1 MYRTDPPSPRQV
13 EAPNL
18 RSVALEEPP
27 EVRPSF
33 EPGPLEEIDTPQVRI
48 ARAGRR
54 DLRAKLVAGIA
65 GVKCAVRGDSSF
77 FAHAYRALLSFLI
90 AGMIGVTPLGW
101 CLLVLA
107 LGLVLIAELTH
118 SAVDT
123 LARAIGD
130 PDEPQ
135 LKMARDIAAAGVLLA
150 VVVSAT
156 IWITVLTLKL
166 GEYLGWWDHIPW
178 EWR

>member
-1 MYRTDPPSPRQV
+1 MYRTDPPSTRQV

-18 RSVALEEPP
+18 RSVTLEEPV
-27 EVRPSF
+27 EARPRID
-33 EPGPLEEIDTPQVRI
+33 PGSLEEIDTPQVRI
-48 ARAGRR
+48 TRAGRR
-54 DLRAKLVAGIA
+54 DLRAKLVAGLV

-150 VVVSAT
+150 VIVSAT
-156 IWITVLTLKL
+156 IWITVQTLKL
-166 GEYLGWWDHIPW
+166 GEYLGWWDHIPL
-178 EWR
+178 